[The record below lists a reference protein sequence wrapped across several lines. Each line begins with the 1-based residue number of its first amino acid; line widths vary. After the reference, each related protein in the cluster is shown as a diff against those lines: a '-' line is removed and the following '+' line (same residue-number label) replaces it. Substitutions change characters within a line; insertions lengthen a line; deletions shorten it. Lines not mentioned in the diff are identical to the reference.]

1 MSVTCPSTEPAVPAF
16 NQPLFTCPVEVLVM
30 IISHIEDRC
39 DLMSMAQVSEDFHRI
54 IVSKWLDYIH
64 IRCDP
69 LRIDIWQRIASNP
82 YLAARTRSLE
92 IINESVGPEEYNWS
106 ACKATPYCNNS
117 EHCRCNTSFP
127 SIIPS
132 FSPPYLDPFVTREA
146 YEKSVL
152 VLGDALKHMTRLRCF
167 RWGLQLPVGY
177 ALESLLKSF
186 GKRNDMDEFYLNLG
200 HHDSGPVPFEDDDIT
215 GPVNLPL
222 ISPLGKFPNIT
233 TFCLTI
239 NQVPWHHESD
249 SLVDWIVQF
258 TALKHLQLIFE
269 PKPDNFDLLVIWQ
282 RAYWPSLVELTLEAD
297 IKLFPEFTD
306 DYAPW
311 GGPYFHNPCEE
322 SPFST
327 FLRKHQTIERLRIRT
342 QTNYSGFIQP
352 QTLSRLRSLVL
363 GFVSRA
369 SPFDNGFP
377 LDIAQQIEYLECSIS
392 AASLPT
398 LLAMT
403 SLRVFNALSMDL
415 EVFER
420 FVEAAPHIQ
429 HLHIPYAMWYDYSLI
444 EPSHLADRVVSCLLK
459 LNHLV
464 QLEADFTV
472 NGGDCDLFHI
482 QYLINKIMEHKSLV
496 YINSL
501 TREQWKLAL
510 KEAALSESFQ
520 IFLPCA
526 TLPDIRES
534 AGFYIKNCETYV

>member
-222 ISPLGKFPNIT
+222 ISP
-233 TFCLTI
+233 
-239 NQVPWHHESD
+239 VPWHHESD

-311 GGPYFHNPCEE
+311 GGPY
-322 SPFST
+322 ST
-327 FLRKHQTIERLRIRT
+327 THAKRAPSHLPPQASTIERLRIRT

-352 QTLSRLRSLVL
+352 QTLSRLRSLGTWL
-363 GFVSRA
+363 RIPCQ
-369 SPFDNGFP
+369 PFRQRVP

-403 SLRVFNALSMDL
+403 SLRVFNALLWIWRYSNVL
-415 EVFER
+415 LR
-420 FVEAAPHIQ
+420 LPHTSNTFIF
-429 HLHIPYAMWYDYSLI
+429 LTRCGYSYSLI

-472 NGGDCDLFHI
+472 NGG
-482 QYLINKIMEHKSLV
+482 M
-496 YINSL
+496 
-501 TREQWKLAL
+501 
-510 KEAALSESFQ
+510 
-520 IFLPCA
+520 
-526 TLPDIRES
+526 
-534 AGFYIKNCETYV
+534 